1 MKEIEMRLPRF
12 GYTVVRHE
20 KEIDRDRAA
29 SYLTKKRQKKITK
42 AVLGDQTVTV
52 EQTVIRCPRCGKDT
66 PAYADFLDETD
77 ESFQSIPAWR
87 IAEWADRQVRLFRG
101 RSPELRFREPM
112 LPRKWFICPLCRMA
126 SKKNVGDIRVRVR
139 KDRSKISI
147 SRALGIEDLFAVP
160 WVPSL
165 RIGNE
170 ELYETI
176 TFHLRKH
183 RFYLTV
189 EGENGD
195 RYAARDISNVTMKE
209 ISDEPVIKAI
219 RLYKPVSRALKRFFT
234 EMYGGELPFFTGK
247 WNLNCCFFLTKL
259 FGRGPV
265 SYEITIFYRGVKFE
279 WLILADKTALVRA
292 SFINEKNRRID
303 K

>member
-1 MKEIEMRLPRF
+1 MKEIEMTLPRF
-12 GYTVVRHE
+12 GYTVIRRE
-20 KEIDRDRAA
+20 KEIDRDRATE
-29 SYLTKKRQKKITK
+29 YLTSKRQRRITK
-42 AVLGDQTVTV
+42 AVMGEQTVKV

-77 ESFQSIPAWR
+77 ESFQSIPPWR
-87 IAEWADRQVRLFRG
+87 IAEWADRQVRLFRRG
-101 RSPELRFREPM
+101 SPELRFREPE
-112 LPRKWFICPLCRMA
+112 LPSKWFICPLCRMA
-126 SKKNVGDIRVRVR
+126 SRKSVGDIRVRITETQKRIRV
-139 KDRSKISI
+139 SV
-147 SRALGIEDLFAVP
+147 ALGIEDLFAIP
-160 WVPSL
+160 WMPSWQ
-165 RIGNE
+165 IGNE
-170 ELYETI
+170 ELYETV
-176 TFHLRKH
+176 TSHLRKH

-195 RYAARDISNVTMKE
+195 PYAVRDISNVTMKE
-209 ISDEPVIKAI
+209 IADEPVIKAI
-219 RLYKPVSRALKRFFT
+219 RLYKPVFRALKRFFT

-292 SFINEKNRRID
+292 SFINEKNRGID